1 RVARP
6 EEAAGVQEGEDQNLD
21 QELRRFPRKERAN
34 FADVTEGEPA
44 GAGRQLVQ
52 DHPEVLGSLRGKHS
66 VAMVMEA
73 PVSRCVLLSRPVSKA
88 TVIRLQS
95 SLEGLNQEIERITIT
110 HTHTHTHSA
119 QQEEIPDGRRPPPP
133 LLQSHSSLPSPLHQS
148 HSASR
153 TVDTQTPNSASD
165 ITSGNRSND
174 SSSHA
179 HSISPSFL
187 SAAEEEESPP
197 CCSEELLDERDR
209 DRSVSSPVPQFSSS
223 PKPNNSFLFKREPPE
238 GCERVKVFTD
248 QPHRQQCVS
257 VVFEAPDRNKVN
269 FVSNSSSAFSLLTK
283 PSNQLR
289 Q

>member
-1 RVARP
+1 
-6 EEAAGVQEGEDQNLD
+6 
-21 QELRRFPRKERAN
+21 
-34 FADVTEGEPA
+34 
-44 GAGRQLVQ
+44 
-52 DHPEVLGSLRGKHS
+52 
-66 VAMVMEA
+66 M
-73 PVSRCVLLSRPVSKA
+73 
-88 TVIRLQS
+88 RLQS

-119 QQEEIPDGRRPPPP
+119 QEEIPDGRRPPPP
-133 LLQSHSSLPSPLHQS
+133 SSNHIPACPSPLHQS
-148 HSASR
+148 HGASR

-165 ITSGNRSND
+165 IASGNRSND
-174 SSSHA
+174 SGSHA

-187 SAAEEEESPP
+187 SAAEEEESRPP
-197 CCSEELLDERDR
+197 CWNEEPLLDERDG
-209 DRSVSSPVPQFSSS
+209 DRSVGSPVPQFSSS

-248 QPHRQQCVS
+248 QPHRQRCVS